1 MQVLR
6 MDFVRN
12 QPQPAWAP
20 LASGI
25 SPVPACLLMRS
36 YGRALREGLV
46 NDFLYVL
53 LTVVVFAVLFL
64 LVKGVE
70 RFER

>member
-1 MQVLR
+1 
-6 MDFVRN
+6 MDFVRK
-12 QPQPAWAP
+12 PADPAWAP
-20 LASGI
+20 LANGI
-25 SPVPACLLMRS
+25 SPVPGCLLVRS

>member
-1 MQVLR
+1 

-12 QPQPAWAP
+12 RPRSAWAP
-20 LASGI
+20 LAIGI
-25 SPVPACLLMRS
+25 SPVPACLLRQS

-46 NDFLYVL
+46 NDFLYVA
-53 LTVVVFAVLFL
+53 LTVVVFAVLFV

>member
-1 MQVLR
+1 M
-6 MDFVRN
+6 
-12 QPQPAWAP
+12 
-20 LASGI
+20 S
-25 SPVPACLLMRS
+25 
-36 YGRALREGLV
+36 
-46 NDFLYVL
+46 DFLYLL